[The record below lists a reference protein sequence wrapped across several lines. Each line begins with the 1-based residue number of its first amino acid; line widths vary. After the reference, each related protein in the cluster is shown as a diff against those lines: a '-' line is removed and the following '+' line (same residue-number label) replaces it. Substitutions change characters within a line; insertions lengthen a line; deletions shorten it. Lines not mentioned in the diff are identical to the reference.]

1 MRFFPLLIVLLLAS
15 FVVNGQSD
23 AVKKAFTG
31 KFPNAKSAKWQSQS
45 DGYAVSFKDSDG
57 KKNALFSKGGEWKQT
72 TVTIDEDDLPA
83 EVKKSISI
91 QYGRFEIDI
100 VEKLF
105 RPGKEVA
112 YQTFLDTDDLTM
124 RTVWDAKGKLLESER
139 MAED

>member
-1 MRFFPLLIVLLLAS
+1 MKFLSLLIALMLSSVLVTA
-15 FVVNGQSD
+15 QSD

-31 KFPNAKSAKWQSQS
+31 KFPNAKSAKWQSLP
-45 DGYAVSFKDSDG
+45 DGYAASFKDSEG

-72 TVTIDEDDLPA
+72 TITIDEDDLPA
-83 EVKKSISI
+83 AVKKSISI

-100 VEKLF
+100 AEKLF

-124 RTVWDAKGKLLESER
+124 RTVWDAKGNLLESER